1 MQALMQNTHDALRRD
16 LLDKIQ
22 RSGDYSYTETECGY
36 VSGVFEAEPNLK
48 VLAEFCQYVI
58 AAGKS
63 VYDGEWS
70 ASELFSFLEPNLRKY
85 HSGDSYSI
93 MLSFGSIMPPL
104 ALLPFLSVY
113 SKINLIDIEFLHDK
127 WEVRGDYTSK
137 NRVGIAFANGEF
149 IVGDSKKIKRQATG
163 KSTTKKKQGEGF
175 KSNVVLP
182 SRETRS
188 KDYDVEK
195 TSDTEYRVTSKDKA
209 HTVTM
214 RDGYYSCDC
223 GDFQGEPKNCK
234 HIVAVKRFLNEP
246 FVVSENAKR

>member
-22 RSGDYSYTETECGY
+22 RSGDYSYPETECGY
-36 VSGVFEAEPNLK
+36 VSGVFETEPNLK
-48 VLAEFCQYVI
+48 ALAEFCQYVI

-93 MLSFGSIMPPL
+93 MLSFGSILPPL
-104 ALLPFLSVY
+104 ALLPFLFVY

-175 KSNVVLP
+175 KSNVVLT
-182 SRETRS
+182 SREMRS
-188 KDYDVEK
+188 REYNVEK
-195 TSDTEYRVTSKDKA
+195 ISDSEYRVTSKDKE
-209 HTVTM
+209 HIVIE
-214 RDGYYSCDC
+214 RDGYYWCDC
-223 GDFQGEPKNCK
+223 GDFRDEPKNCK
-234 HIVAVKRFLNEP
+234 HIVAVKRFVNDPYVL
-246 FVVSENAKR
+246 SE